1 LSIVSLLVF
10 CGVRYFLDKR
20 KLSNL
25 FIFLFL
31 FFLFLEALLALLIFQ
46 WTGEVSTIQIVIAV
60 FLLYA
65 CTFVIADFKKLDR
78 WMREKIGKIHGIRL
92 LPDDDYRIIIQN
104 SDQKYLAKKY
114 RWSLKNGRARVRNSA

>member
-1 LSIVSLLVF
+1 VSLLVF

-65 CTFVIADFKKLDR
+65 CTFGIADFKKLDR
-78 WMREKIGKIHGIRL
+78 LMWDKIDKIHRIRL
-92 LPDDDYRIIIQN
+92 MTNDDYR
-104 SDQKYLAKKY
+104 KTT
-114 RWSLKNGRARVRNSA
+114 RNRHT